1 MSCDTP
7 NIERIFA
14 AFEHRKLDRVPNFEI
29 LIEDRHTSRLL
40 GRAVGH
46 TLGSAKGASEDEYV
60 APPMDVRDYIE
71 ICRLIGQ
78 DAVGMEALWAPLK
91 KKGDDGKLHI
101 ITDGSVHTWEQ
112 LDRVVPHSRELD
124 IEPKRRHLREY
135 VAATR
140 GTGVGVTIM
149 TAAPIMTPY
158 QFIVGF
164 EEFMVKLITD
174 RDFIEKTIAMCM
186 DYYVDIIE
194 MACEEG
200 VSFIYIG
207 DDIGGKGG
215 LLMGPELTRKYAIPC
230 YEKIVNLCSRHKV
243 PVALHSCGN
252 AVAAIPDLID
262 IGIVMYNPVE
272 PTSGADIY
280 EVYKKY
286 GDRIC
291 LSGNIDIA
299 GVLAFGSP
307 DDVENDVREHIERLA
322 GKGNYILTSSHS
334 VTNDIP
340 FENFMA
346 MIKAGHRFGRYP
358 LGKDTRPDSECH
370 ASNTLRELSESGAL
384 AGREVETKAWVKPGE
399 KTTAEAVTETG
410 DRAAEPDEI
419 FTPVTQYGVCAGCG
433 TRAVTFLVPS
443 GKKLCEHCFKSEGW
457 ALVHEGPGK
466 GWRKKTAADFC

>member
-1 MSCDTP
+1 MPCDAP

-60 APPMDVRDYIE
+60 APPMDVRDYVE
-71 ICRLIGQ
+71 ICGLIGQ

-91 KKGDDGKLHI
+91 RRGDDGKLHI

-124 IEPKRRHLREY
+124 IEPKRRFLREY

-174 RDFIEKTIAMCM
+174 RDFIQKTISMCM
-186 DYYVDIIE
+186 DYYLDVVA

-230 YEKIVNLCSRHKV
+230 YERIVNLCRRYKV

-252 AVAAIPDLID
+252 AVEAIPDLID
-262 IGIVMYNPVE
+262 IGVVMYNPVE

-280 EVYKKY
+280 EVFKKY
-286 GDRIC
+286 GDKIC

-307 DDVENDVREHIERLA
+307 EDVEKDVREHIERLA
-322 GKGNYILTSSHS
+322 GNGNYILTTSHS

-346 MIKAGHRFGRYP
+346 MIAAGHRFGRFP
-358 LGKDTRPDSECH
+358 LGKDTLPDPGCYAANS
-370 ASNTLRELSESGAL
+370 LRELRVVGAPGRGEAGSVP
-384 AGREVETKAWVKPGE
+384 AGRSAGAKNVTGAEIGPGAAGEV
-399 KTTAEAVTETG
+399 
-410 DRAAEPDEI
+410 
-419 FTPVTQYGVCAGCG
+419 FTPVTQYGVCGGCG
-433 TRAVTFLVPS
+433 TRAVTFLVPD
-443 GKKLCEHCFKSEGW
+443 GRKLCERCFKKEGW

-466 GWRKKTAADFC
+466 GWHRKTTADFC